1 MNHTPSRPR
10 SHVARERGQA
20 SVELLAVLP
29 AVLLV
34 GALVWE
40 LALAGQA
47 AWLCANA
54 ARAGARARVVG
65 RDARAAARSAVPA
78 SLRRGMKVERRSGG
92 AVHVRLNVPLL
103 VRGWETPI
111 AVGAT
116 ARLGDEG

>member
-1 MNHTPSRPR
+1 MPR
-10 SHVARERGQA
+10 GRAHVRA
-20 SVELLAVLP
+20 SSVAT
-29 AVLLV
+29 
-34 GALVWE
+34 
-40 LALAGQA
+40 
-47 AWLCANA
+47 
-54 ARAGARARVVG
+54 
-65 RDARAAARSAVPA
+65 RAAARSAVPA

>member
-1 MNHTPSRPR
+1 MDHTPSRPR
-10 SHVARERGQA
+10 IRSARERGQA
-20 SVELLAVLP
+20 SVELLAALP

-78 SLRRGMKVERRSGG
+78 SLRRGMQVERRAGG

-103 VRGWETPI
+103 VRGWKAPI